1 MKPSVKFAALL
12 IATFCAAVTFPRLA
26 SAQTT
31 SPDAYVYVI
40 NFVQPPPTYELD
52 GFSADSTGALTP
64 LPGSPFWTSPTNSL
78 SWSLTHSANWLFIS
92 DGSNIYSFS
101 IASNGALTL
110 KSSINAQQFAST
122 GVEAITALFLDHTWS
137 NLYATLVDV
146 SGRTTTANE
155 IQAYQKNGTTG
166 ALTFIGREEYT
177 NSPPVAF
184 IGSNQYQYAYNVNCT
199 NANPSWPAAARNNN
213 GTLFSFSINPSIPSN
228 PNGNYCAFTSAP
240 DPANNLAVGLFPG
253 QSGPTQLA
261 VYTADSSGNLTTNST
276 AANMP
281 NTTISVRGMS
291 VSPAGNLL
299 AVCGGGVQVFHFH
312 GSNPIT
318 PYTKSLA
325 VACFGLAWDKHNHL
339 FAIENGK
346 VRGWRITPKFWKA
359 ASPYRINGP
368 TAITVVSK

>member
-1 MKPSVKFAALL
+1 MKPSVKFATLL
-12 IATFCAAVTFPRLA
+12 IVALCAAVKFAGFA

-31 SPDAYVYVI
+31 SPNAYVYVI
-40 NFVQPPPTYELD
+40 NFVQPPPAYELD
-52 GFSADSTGALTP
+52 GFSADSTGALTA
-64 LPGSPFWTSPTNSL
+64 LPGSPFWTSPANSL
-78 SWSLTHSANWLFIS
+78 TWSLTHSANWLFIS
-92 DGSNIYSFS
+92 DGSSIYSFS

-137 NLYATLVDV
+137 TLYATLVDV
-146 SGRTTTANE
+146 SGVTTTANE

-166 ALTFIGREEYT
+166 ALTFIGREEYLT
-177 NSPPVAF
+177 SPPVAF
-184 IGSNQYQYAYNVNCT
+184 LGNNQYAYHVNCI
-199 NANPSWPAAARNNN
+199 NGGSWPGAARNSN
-213 GTLFSFSINPSIPSN
+213 GTLSAFSVNPSIPSN

-240 DPANNLAVGLFPG
+240 DPANNLAVGFFPG

-281 NTTISVRGMS
+281 NTAISVNRIS

-299 AVCGGGVQVFHFH
+299 AVCGGGVQVFHFN

-318 PYTKSLA
+318 PYTKPLSLG
-325 VACFGLAWDKHNHL
+325 CWDLAWDKHNHL
-339 FAIENGK
+339 FAIEGGRVK
-346 VRGWRITPKFWKA
+346 AWRITPKFWKA

>member
-1 MKPSVKFAALL
+1 MHPNAANCFVPRRIRRCAKGKADMKSSVKLAFSLFVGLFAVIELAH
-12 IATFCAAVTFPRLA
+12 FA

-31 SPDAYVYVI
+31 SPNAYVYVI
-40 NFVQPPPTYELD
+40 NFVQPPPAYELD
-52 GFSADSTGALTP
+52 GFSADSTGVLTA
-64 LPGSPFWTSPTNSL
+64 LPGSPFWTSPANSL

-137 NLYATLVDV
+137 TLYATLVDV
-146 SGRTTTANE
+146 SGVTTTANE

-166 ALTFIGREEYT
+166 ALTFIGREEYLT
-177 NSPPVAF
+177 SPPVAF
-184 IGSNQYQYAYNVNCT
+184 LGNNQYAYNVNCS
-199 NANPSWPAAARNNN
+199 NGGSWPGAARNSN
-213 GTLFSFSINPSIPSN
+213 GTLSAFSVNPSIPSN

-240 DPANNLAVGLFPG
+240 DPA
-253 QSGPTQLA
+253 
-261 VYTADSSGNLTTNST
+261 DSSGNLTTNST

-281 NTTISVRGMS
+281 NTAISVNRIS

-299 AVCGGGVQVFHFH
+299 AVCGGGVQVFHFN

-318 PYTKSLA
+318 PYTKPLSLG
-325 VACFGLAWDKHNHL
+325 CRDLAWDKHNHL
-339 FAIENGK
+339 FAIEAGRVK
-346 VRGWRITPKFWKA
+346 AWRITPKFWKA